1 MSQLDGQ
8 TVVVIGGSA
17 GMGLATAHLARAEGA
32 EVVITGRD
40 RGRLEGAAADVGARS
55 SAAFDEL
62 PGGIDHIMLTA
73 GRPTYSRL
81 LDLDGDRTR
90 EALGERIVP
99 ALEVARAGAPKMS
112 AGGSLILIGG
122 TGAHKISREIGV
134 GSAAVAG
141 MAAFTA
147 TLALELAPVRV
158 NLINPGFV
166 DTGLSARV
174 LGDGLEARRQEL
186 RRTLPIGRVIEPT
199 DVAALAVHLM
209 TNTAITGAGFD
220 IDGGQQFVEQPNDP
234 DLPRPDKFTQICRPE
249 EM

>member
-17 GMGLATAHLARAEGA
+17 GMGLATARLARAAGA
-32 EVVITGRD
+32 HVVITGRD
-40 RGRLEGAAADVGARS
+40 PERLEGAAAEVGARS
-55 SAAFDEL
+55 SAAFDVDDGEALGRFFDEL
-62 PGGIDHIMLTA
+62 PGAIHHVMLTA
-73 GRPTYSRL
+73 GRPTYNRL
-81 LDLDGDRTR
+81 LDLDGDRAR
-90 EALGERIVP
+90 EALGERIAP
-99 ALEVARAGAPKMS
+99 ALEVARAAAPKMS
-112 AGGSLILIGG
+112 AGGSIVLIGG
-122 TGAHKISREIGV
+122 TGARKIGREIGI
-134 GSAAVAG
+134 GSAAVAA

-147 TLALELAPVRV
+147 TLALELAPIRV

-174 LGDGLEARRQEL
+174 LGAGLEPRREEL

-220 IDGGQQFVEQPNDP
+220 IDGGQQFVE
-234 DLPRPDKFTQICRPE
+234 
-249 EM
+249 